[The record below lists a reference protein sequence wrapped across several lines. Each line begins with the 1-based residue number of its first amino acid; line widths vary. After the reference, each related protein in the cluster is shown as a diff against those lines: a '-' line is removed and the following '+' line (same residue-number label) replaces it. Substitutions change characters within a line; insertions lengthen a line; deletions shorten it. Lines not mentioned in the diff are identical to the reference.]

1 MLRQQFFPLMFIMG
15 NKDNPYG
22 KNIKQDKPGPN
33 RFEDKKIGHESTK
46 IRRHESLNLV
56 LFRVFNLSYFWTS

>member
-22 KNIKQDKPGPN
+22 KNIRQNKPGPN
-33 RFEDKKIGHESTK
+33 RFEDKKMVTK
-46 IRRHESLNLV
+46 ARKYED
-56 LFRVFNLSYFWTS
+56 TKA